1 MPVLND
7 WCEQTL
13 IDVPE
18 CRECDDHCVI
28 LRVNLASQGILTT
41 HKREW
46 TIAYLANALSKYK
59 KNGIAILIHGNR
71 AGQAVPG
78 RGSGEMWRKTPK
90 DEEDEKCGV
99 DGMEKKEEPS
109 DGSDDSNNEEKLSM
123 EDVEA
128 LAAKELGLHC
138 RPLTLVFDQVTQP
151 EWPIFA
157 AELTPPGQ
165 SSDRRAGNETGFPD
179 FGPIVSALRNRTT
192 DVVEK
197 NNYKVCKLVDSQKLA
212 VLQVYAQRWLDEDMT
227 KEQATQIITEHNA
240 KFNQDGDFLQGPKVQ
255 EEPAAKRI
263 KIEESET
270 CAEAEITKLV
280 GPKLLIDLEDSG
292 EAVCFFVFSVICRR
306 IADYVIVNLKVSHHS
321 YNGTSEEKVLLP
333 EKPLCFLLD
342 ERKENQDDKNENK
355 KKKKNKAKKKD
366 QPAAPTFKNFGALLN
381 VPKLKGASK
390 VVIGWRLRPDHSNKK
405 STMSFLSRPLCLFYP
420 KHMSGWSVPMAPRL

>member
-123 EDVEA
+123 EDVEV
-128 LAAKELGLHC
+128 
-138 RPLTLVFDQVTQP
+138 R
-151 EWPIFA
+151 PIFA

-240 KFNQDGDFLQGPKVQ
+240 KFNQDGPKVQ

-280 GPKLLIDLEDSG
+280 GP
-292 EAVCFFVFSVICRR
+292 
-306 IADYVIVNLKVSHHS
+306 
-321 YNGTSEEKVLLP
+321 
-333 EKPLCFLLD
+333 
-342 ERKENQDDKNENK
+342 
-355 KKKKNKAKKKD
+355 
-366 QPAAPTFKNFGALLN
+366 
-381 VPKLKGASK
+381 
-390 VVIGWRLRPDHSNKK
+390 
-405 STMSFLSRPLCLFYP
+405 
-420 KHMSGWSVPMAPRL
+420 